1 MSRKIM
7 KDQRRLEILEALHR
21 RLLIKPFDKT
31 SIKEIAAEA
40 GMNHGMLHYY
50 FKNKED
56 ILLNYIEHVIET
68 YKNMFRTWMESTE
81 VKTETPSGL
90 LAMSLD
96 FMARKITLNRDLSR
110 IFIEIW
116 EIANYNEK
124 VRQKLKTS
132 YMTWIG
138 LAGGFIADKTISEK
152 KALMMGTALVAFSEG
167 LSMLSVVLDQGETEL
182 EELLGVFRAIVL
194 SFVEKV

>member
-1 MSRKIM
+1 M

>member
-1 MSRKIM
+1 M

-40 GMNHGMLHYY
+40 GLNHGMLHYY
-50 FKNKED
+50 FKSKED

-81 VKTETPSGL
+81 VKTEMPSGL

-96 FMARKITLNRDLSR
+96 FMARKITMNRDLSR

-116 EIANYNEK
+116 EIANYNDK

-138 LAGGFIADKTISEK
+138 MAGGFIADKTISEK

>member
-110 IFIEIW
+110 IFIEI
-116 EIANYNEK
+116 
-124 VRQKLKTS
+124 S
-132 YMTWIG
+132 
-138 LAGGFIADKTISEK
+138 
-152 KALMMGTALVAFSEG
+152 
-167 LSMLSVVLDQGETEL
+167 
-182 EELLGVFRAIVL
+182 
-194 SFVEKV
+194 

>member
-40 GMNHGMLHYY
+40 GLNHGMLHYY
-50 FKNKED
+50 FKSKED

-68 YKNMFRTWMESTE
+68 YKNMFRTWMEATE

-96 FMARKITLNRDLSR
+96 FMARKITMNRDLSR

-116 EIANYNEK
+116 EIANYNDK

-138 LAGGFIADKTISEK
+138 MAGGFIADKTISEK
-152 KALMMGTALVAFSEG
+152 KALMLGTALVAFSEG
-167 LSMLSVVLDQGETEL
+167 LSMLSVVLDQDETEL

-194 SFVEKV
+194 SFVEKI

>member
-1 MSRKIM
+1 M

-50 FKNKED
+50 FKSKED

-68 YKNMFRTWMESTE
+68 YKNMFRTWMGSTE

-96 FMARKITLNRDLSR
+96 FMARKITMNRDLSR

-116 EIANYNEK
+116 EIANYNDK

-138 LAGGFIADKTISEK
+138 MAGGFIADKTISEK

-167 LSMLSVVLDQGETEL
+167 LSMLSVVLDQDETEL

>member
-50 FKNKED
+50 FKSKED

-68 YKNMFRTWMESTE
+68 YKNMFRTWMGSTE

-96 FMARKITLNRDLSR
+96 FMARKITMNRDLSR

-116 EIANYNEK
+116 EIANYNDK

-138 LAGGFIADKTISEK
+138 MAGGFIADKTISEK

-167 LSMLSVVLDQGETEL
+167 LSMLSVVLDQDETEL